1 MYRLILLWPVL
12 ALFFIKWH
20 DFSISEFLRF
30 HQLTQNGI
38 CMALE
43 LRQQLKL
50 SQQLAMTP
58 QLQQAI
64 KLLQL
69 SRIELV
75 DMVQQ
80 ELMENPFLEEHAG
93 EDLQEGYEERH
104 DSVDKNDVYAE
115 EAAHNADWE
124 DYLGDFSSSSRQAS
138 TRESEMPEDSN
149 LFETRYAAK
158 ASLEGHLL
166 WQLKL
171 SPLSEAEQEIG
182 EIIINNLESNGYL
195 HTTVEE
201 IAEMACCKPEQAE
214 AVLKVVQNFD
224 PVGVAARTPQ
234 ECLLVQIAVLKYD
247 RDPILLSLIRDH
259 LEDLQSR
266 RYKPIMRKFKL
277 TQEDLKEYLDIIQD
291 LDPMPGASYGDV
303 EPHYIAPDVY
313 VYKYE
318 GEFVVVLNE
327 EGLPQL
333 QLSSLYSDS
342 LSVMSGGKDKDYLQ
356 ERMRS
361 ASWLIKSLHQRQR
374 TLYKVMESIVR
385 HQDDFFEYGPSRLKP
400 LILKEI
406 AEDVGMHE
414 STISR
419 VTTSKYAATPYGLYE
434 LKYFFNSSLALSDG
448 TEVGSESVKLLIKK
462 YISEENA
469 KSPLSDERIVEMLT
483 EELGVNIARRTVAK
497 YRTALGIESSSKR
510 REVL

>member
-1 MYRLILLWPVL
+1 
-12 ALFFIKWH
+12 
-20 DFSISEFLRF
+20 
-30 HQLTQNGI
+30 
-38 CMALE
+38 MALE

-80 ELMENPFLEEHAG
+80 ELMENPFLEEHEG
-93 EDLQEGYEERH
+93 VDNLQDAYEER
-104 DSVDKNDVYAE
+104 VDAVDTTDVYAQ
-115 EAAHNADWE
+115 EAQQNADWE

-138 TRESEMPEDSN
+138 TRESELPEDNN
-149 LFETRYAAK
+149 LFETRYAGR
-158 ASLEGHLL
+158 STLEGHLM
-166 WQLKL
+166 WQLHL
-171 SPLSEAEQEIG
+171 SPLSEKEQEIG
-182 EIIINNLESNGYL
+182 EIIINNIGSNGYL
-195 HTTVEE
+195 ECSADD
-201 IAEMACCKPEQAE
+201 IASLASCSAQEAEQ
-214 AVLKVVQNFD
+214 VLKLIQNFD

-234 ECLLVQIAVLKYD
+234 ECLLVQLEVLKYD
-247 RDPILLSLIRDH
+247 RDPILVSLIRDH
-259 LEDLQSR
+259 LEDLQLK
-266 RYKPIMRKFKL
+266 RYKPVMRKFKL
-277 TQEDLKEYLDIIQD
+277 NEEDLREYLDIIQG
-291 LDPMPGASYGDV
+291 LDPMPGASYGDI

-318 GEFVVVLNE
+318 GEFIVVLNDD
-327 EGLPQL
+327 GLPQL

-342 LSVMSGGKDKDYLQ
+342 LGIMHGGKDKDYLQ

-385 HQDDFFEYGPSRLKP
+385 HQEDFFEFGPSRLRP

-419 VTTSKYAATPYGLYE
+419 VTTSKYVATPHGLYE
-434 LKYFFNSSLALSDG
+434 LKFFFNSSLALADG
-448 TEVGSESVKLLIKK
+448 SEVGSESVKLLIKK
-462 YISEENA
+462 YISEEDP
-469 KSPLSDERIVEMLT
+469 KSPLSDEKIVDMLK
-483 EELGVNIARRTVAK
+483 EELGVTIARRTVAK
-497 YRTALGIESSSKR
+497 YRTALGIDSSSKR
-510 REVL
+510 RVTL